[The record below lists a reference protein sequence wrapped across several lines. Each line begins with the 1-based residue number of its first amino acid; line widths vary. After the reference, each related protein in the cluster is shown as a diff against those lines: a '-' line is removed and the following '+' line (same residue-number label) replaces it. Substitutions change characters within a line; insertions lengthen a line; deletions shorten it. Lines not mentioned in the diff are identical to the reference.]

1 MKALLVGRFFD
12 ALGSM
17 AWVFVPLYLVSDRG
31 LDTPEAGSIAAVYGV
46 GIIVGNLVGGS
57 VGDRFGMRGTLA
69 VASLAAAV
77 GCALVPFTPTGA
89 LPVVLG
95 LMGALGGIGRPVSFA
110 LITAALPTDQRR
122 QASALMRAVNN
133 AGTVLGPPIGGL
145 VAACELHVDLRRRR
159 RWRAC

>member
-1 MKALLVGRFFD
+1 MKALLVGRFFN

-89 LPVVLG
+89 LPVRARADGRAGRHRPPGVVRADHRPRCRPTS
-95 LMGALGGIGRPVSFA
+95 GARPA
-110 LITAALPTDQRR
+110 R
-122 QASALMRAVNN
+122 
-133 AGTVLGPPIGGL
+133 
-145 VAACELHVDLRRRR
+145 
-159 RWRAC
+159 